1 MLAVA
6 NLRQDRRCGAL
17 CCAAMSGTPPSP
29 LMPRRPQPPG
39 SVSSFWSSFLGIMSH
54 FLNWGN
60 AALEIMK
67 MHHIGECLSKTQT
80 RHILNWA
87 SVRSSSVACST
98 SSCVRLKIL
107 AKLLNASNILF
118 IFLIFASISMGW
130 LMLILVLVSLTCS
143 VLHLQS
149 PVHLH
154 RRGTQCSAVQCSAV
168 QWCRSLA
175 GGTTWQRSRSPAH
188 RGGRRGR
195 GT

>member
-1 MLAVA
+1 
-6 NLRQDRRCGAL
+6 
-17 CCAAMSGTPPSP
+17 
-29 LMPRRPQPPG
+29 
-39 SVSSFWSSFLGIMSH
+39 
-54 FLNWGN
+54 
-60 AALEIMK
+60 

-154 RRGTQCSAVQCSAV
+154 RRGTQCSAVQ
-168 QWCRSLA
+168 WCRSLA
-175 GGTTWQRSRSPAH
+175 GGTTWQRSRSRHTEEAAAAVVLSSK
-188 RGGRRGR
+188 RKQKSVYIGFIF
-195 GT
+195 TLT